1 MSQPLSLDQL
11 SNEMRER
18 QSNPTA
24 NKSASAGQTVWDP
37 DQGMFVHINPGE
49 QLKEGQAPLN
59 TLAKE
64 PYFA

>member
-24 NKSASAGQTVWDP
+24 DKSAAAGQTVWDP
-37 DQGMFVHINPGE
+37 DQGMFVHINAGE
-49 QLKEGQAPLN
+49 KPKANQAPLN
-59 TLAKE
+59 ILAKE

>member
-24 NKSASAGQTVWDP
+24 DKLKAAGQTVWDP
-37 DQGMFVHINPGE
+37 EQGMFVHIGANENLKPG
-49 QLKEGQAPLN
+49 QGPLN
-59 TLAKE
+59 ILAKE
-64 PYFA
+64 PYFG